1 MDSPPPPLHEG
12 NNSFVEVEVEV
23 EGRGENEMRSSS
35 FEIDARSG
43 EDRHANGTA
52 D

>member
-1 MDSPPPPLHEG
+1 MDSPPSPLHEG
-12 NNSFVEVEVEV
+12 NNSFVGVEV

-35 FEIDARSG
+35 FEIDAWSG